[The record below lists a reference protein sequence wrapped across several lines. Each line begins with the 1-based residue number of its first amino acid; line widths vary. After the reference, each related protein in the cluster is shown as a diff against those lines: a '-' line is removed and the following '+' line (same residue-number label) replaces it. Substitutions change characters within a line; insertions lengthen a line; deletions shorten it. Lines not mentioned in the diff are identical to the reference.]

1 MTLRIEYVPADYA
14 AQTWP
19 LVADYLNL
27 AVPHGRD
34 DYTLEQIKLLVC
46 TGQWL
51 LLVAVDEDNQ
61 IHGAAT
67 VLLSNYPNHRVAFI
81 MYIGGKLITNKET
94 YQQLVEAMKQRGVTK
109 IQAAVRPEMERLCG
123 RYGFK
128 KITSIVE
135 VKL

>member
-1 MTLRIEYVPADYA
+1 MRVEYVPTEFA
-14 AQTWP
+14 AQAWP
-19 LVADYLNL
+19 LVKDYLNL
-27 AVPHGRD
+27 AVPYTRD
-34 DYTLEQIKLLVC
+34 EYTLEQIQLMVC

-51 LLVAVDEDNQ
+51 LLVAVDDNKNIQ
-61 IHGAAT
+61 GAAT
-67 VLLSNYPNHRVAFI
+67 VQLSNYPNHRIAFI

-94 YQQLVEAMKQRGVTK
+94 YQQLVEAMKQRGATK

-135 VKL
+135 VTL